1 MAEFVISVFGSTP
14 ASFVTNFNT
23 QFAALL
29 GNAVLDFGFVTGDKV
44 RVSDSELIF
53 MARINDAGVA
63 ISNPYKVQ
71 VFTSQT
77 LANANV
83 QAQAFIDANP
93 TFWFGPVRAGY
104 LEPTRRTTPY
114 FVYVV
119 YNESLVDGPLNWGV
133 GGGGGGTYTNATP
146 TPVTIGGIPAGSTF
160 LNQTLQQMFDA
171 LLYPYQA
178 PAFSSFSITGQSS
191 PLEVGATIA
200 APVTFTWGTTNSA
213 NVQANSIDIL
223 DVTGSL
229 TLATG
234 LANDG
239 SEAIVRPGATTLT
252 AAGSYTFRIEGTNS
266 LAAVF
271 TRNLTF
277 EWRWRAY
284 WGFSAN
290 VTLSEAQIEAL
301 ASNALTTAIAGS
313 YSMGATGYKYICVA
327 NAVGGQINAVK
338 DSLTLLNVPMAT
350 VADNAAYNNVDGG
363 GFSYALVSVTNT
375 NGVTTNY
382 RVYRTQNSLGAAIT
396 LLVT

>member
-1 MAEFVISVFGSTP
+1 MSEFVISVFGSTP

-29 GNAVLDFGFVTGDKV
+29 GNAVLDFGFITGDKV

-114 FVYVV
+114 FVYVI

-160 LNQTLQQMFDA
+160 LNQTMQQMFDA

-178 PAFSSFSITGQSS
+178 PAFSSFSISGQGS

-200 APVTFTWGTTNSA
+200 ASVTFTWGTTNSA
-213 NVQANSIDIL
+213 NVQANSIGIL

-252 AAGSYTFRIEGTNS
+252 AAGSYTFRISGTNS
-266 LAAVF
+266 LSAVF

-277 EWRWRAY
+277 DWRWRAY

-313 YSMGATGYKYICVA
+313 YAMGATGYKYICVA
-327 NAVGGQINAVK
+327 NAIGGQINTVK
-338 DSLTLLNVPMAT
+338 DSATLLNVPMAT
-350 VADNAAYNNVDGG
+350 VADNAAYSNVDGG

-375 NGVTTNY
+375 NGITTNY